1 MSTAIS
7 PFTGRLIIRLAG
19 LIMLFSL
26 AVPNQSPAH
35 NLWLNATDFS
45 PELSKRTGAHSK
57 VYFGF
62 GHKFPVSDF
71 LDKSKLREFQLIRPD
86 QSKMDLEAGDGGFLS
101 TPLIMKKKGAYT
113 VSAATNTGFY
123 TMYNKGGRM
132 HHKMGTMEGLEDII
146 LSLYFE
152 NYTKALI
159 NVGKTSNNDYST
171 PIGHNIEI
179 VPLENPYLKKAG
191 DLLKLQVLHNGKPVP
206 FCPVS
211 ATYVGFSDK
220 EDYAYSS
227 KTNSQGIA
235 TVRLLTHGHW
245 IVMAVVRKPPPDDLK
260 EKCLEMKY
268 SASLSFAVN

>member
-1 MSTAIS
+1 MLTHITFTPKVVIRVAGIVLLACLAI
-7 PFTGRLIIRLAG
+7 P
-19 LIMLFSL
+19 SL
-26 AVPNQSPAH
+26 APAH

-45 PELSKRTGAHSK
+45 PELSKRAGAHSK

-62 GHKFPVSDF
+62 GHKFPVADF

-86 QSKMDLEAGDGGFLS
+86 QSKMELEAGDGGFLA
-101 TPLIMKKKGAYT
+101 TPLVLKKSGAYT

-123 TMYNKGGRM
+123 TMYNKDGRM
-132 HHKMGTMEGLEDII
+132 HHKLGSMEGLDDII

-159 NVGKTSNNDYST
+159 NVGKTADQDFST
-171 PIGHNIEI
+171 PVGHNIEI
-179 VPLENPYLKKAG
+179 VPLENPYLKKTG

-206 FCPVS
+206 FCQVS
-211 ATYVGFSDK
+211 ATYVGFSDR

-227 KTNSQGIA
+227 KTNGKGVA
-235 TVRLLTHGHW
+235 TIRLLKHGQW
-245 IVMAVVRKPPPDDLK
+245 IVMAVVRQPAAEKLK

>member
-1 MSTAIS
+1 MQTDIFY
-7 PFTGRLIIRLAG
+7 FTRKVFIFPAG
-19 LIMLFSL
+19 LILLLSL
-26 AVPNQSPAH
+26 IAPNQSHAH

-62 GHKFPVSDF
+62 GHKFPVADF

-86 QSKMDLEAGDGGFLS
+86 QSKMELEAEDGGFLA
-101 TPLIMKKKGAYT
+101 TPLIMKKAGAYT
-113 VSAATNTGFY
+113 VTAATDSGFY

-132 HHKMGTMEGLEDII
+132 HHKMGTMEGLEDIV

-159 NVGKTSNNDYST
+159 NVGETGDDDFST
-171 PIGHNIEI
+171 PVGHNVEI

-191 DLLKLQVLHNGKPVP
+191 DLLKLQVLHNGKSVP
-206 FCPVS
+206 FCQVS

-235 TVRLLTHGHW
+235 TIRLLTNGHW
-245 IVMAVVRKPPPDDLK
+245 IVMAVVRKPASDDLH

-268 SASLSFAVN
+268 SASLSFAIN